1 MKITERKLR
10 SIIKSVI
17 KESRFD
23 DADRYDHDIQD
34 KKYAVVSQGIGIS
47 EVMTMSIDELTRLS
61 PNEKYRITTMLD
73 DEVSNLQDE
82 IDLLNNKR
90 DEISQ
95 Y

>member
-17 KESRFD
+17 KESRLD
-23 DADRYDHDIQD
+23 DADRYDHDIPD
-34 KKYAVVSQGIGIS
+34 KKYSAVPQGIGIS

>member
-34 KKYAVVSQGIGIS
+34 KKYTGSPQGIGIS

-61 PNEKYRITTMLD
+61 PNEKYRITTILD